1 MTTTDRPTTDAGGSE
16 QAPQKRDI
24 STLLALGTYQGMS
37 DEEVQSVIDYYVSL
51 AHMDSESSAHR
62 TAAQAMIETNTETM
76 ADIQSSSDAMLKKI
90 LGTMSV
96 YGASENSTAEIKS
109 FTPKEMQ

>member
-1 MTTTDRPTTDAGGSE
+1 MTTTDNPSPDTGGSE

-24 STLLALGTYQGMS
+24 STLLALGTYQGMT
-37 DEEVQSVIDYYVSL
+37 DEEVQSVIDYYVGL
-51 AHMDSESSAHR
+51 AHMDSESSSHR
-62 TAAQAMIETNTETM
+62 TAAQAMIEDNIETM

-96 YGASENSTAEIKS
+96 YGSSENGTAEIKS
-109 FTPKEMQ
+109 FTPKEAQ